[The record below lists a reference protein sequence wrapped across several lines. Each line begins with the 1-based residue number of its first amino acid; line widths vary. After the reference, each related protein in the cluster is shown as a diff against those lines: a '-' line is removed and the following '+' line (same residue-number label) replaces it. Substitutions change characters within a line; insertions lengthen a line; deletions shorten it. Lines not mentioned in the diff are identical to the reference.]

1 MAARLTGLVVATLLL
16 MAGAAHAGPL
26 RFEVGLGS
34 GARLGHS
41 TSLNVAL
48 RMASGYPLIEEV
60 RILLPPGVDLSTSE
74 LGMATC
80 VRPAA
85 DLTDVL
91 TAIQP
96 ASCPHNALM
105 ASGSATAQLRFDPT
119 LVYGG
124 AAQLSLYAGEPVGD
138 RPGLIVIANA
148 FRPMRAQ
155 LTYRGY
161 LYVPPNGFGLGMVVK
176 VDQIPRPPFGAPLA
190 LSSFRLVVGASTLR
204 YEKTANGRP
213 VRYRPRAVP
222 LPASCP
228 SKGFRFRAIVR
239 LADGRR
245 LSDDTHAPCPSV
257 SDRK

>member
-1 MAARLTGLVVATLLL
+1 MPARLTALVVAALLL
-16 MAGAAHAGPL
+16 MAEAAHAGPL

-41 TSLNVAL
+41 TSLSVAL
-48 RMASGYPLIEEV
+48 RMAGGYPPVEEV
-60 RILLPPGVDLSTSE
+60 RILLPPGVDMTTSQ

-80 VRPAA
+80 ARPQA

-96 ASCPHNALM
+96 APCPHNALM
-105 ASGSATAQLRFDPT
+105 ASGSVTAQLRFDPT

-124 AAQLSLYAGEPVGD
+124 AAQLSLYAGESVED

-161 LYVPPNGFGLGMVVK
+161 LYVPPGDFGLGMVIK

-190 LSSFRLVVGASTLR
+190 LSSFRLIVGAPTLR
-204 YEKTANGRP
+204 YEKTSNGR
-213 VRYRPRAVP
+213 VVQYRPRAVP

-228 SKGFRFRAIVR
+228 REGFRFRAIVR
-239 LADGRR
+239 LADGLR
-245 LSDDTHAPCPSV
+245 LSDDALVPCP
-257 SDRK
+257 